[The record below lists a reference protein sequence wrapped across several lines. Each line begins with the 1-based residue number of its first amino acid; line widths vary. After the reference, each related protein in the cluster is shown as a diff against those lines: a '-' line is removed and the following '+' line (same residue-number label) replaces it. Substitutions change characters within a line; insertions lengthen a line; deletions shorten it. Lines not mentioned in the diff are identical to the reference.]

1 MTEAPVVFDRRAVR
15 RKRERAAMRVG
26 SVAAL
31 LDDFAARLIE
41 RLDDTTRRFSRALD
55 LGGRGVVAPLL
66 RARGIAVVAG
76 DLSPRMAALSGA
88 PCLALDEEF
97 LPFAPASFD
106 LVIASLSLHEVN
118 DLPGATISTSA
129 PAAAVV
135 APLTP
140 YCLGSGPR
148 QITRAAPARA

>member
-1 MTEAPVVFDRRAVR
+1 MSAVREIFDRRAVR
-15 RKRERAAMRVG
+15 RKRERAAARVG
-26 SVAAL
+26 LVADL
-31 LDDFAARLIE
+31 LGEFAARLID

-66 RARGIAVVAG
+66 RARGIAVVSG

-88 PCLALDEEF
+88 PAVALDEEF

-118 DLPGATISTSA
+118 DLPGALI
-129 PAAAVV
+129 
-135 APLTP
+135 
-140 YCLGSGPR
+140 
-148 QITRAAPARA
+148 